1 MQLQATVI
9 YVYIDPSASL
19 QKKKNKN
26 PTFRIID
33 KSFTD
38 VVFQGIKESPQ

>member
-19 QKKKNKN
+19 QKKKKH